1 MSRLALNLLPGRGLY
16 KGLGL
21 LLALALLQMCYQWLL
36 QDPMDGSKGWWWGC
50 AIGAALFALLDA
62 LRLFRGPIPAVSRQL
77 PGNLALGSTAYIRLC
92 FEHRGSGE
100 LMLSYI
106 DHYPD
111 AVSCLDPLPA
121 RLTLADGA
129 QARIEYRVCPVHR
142 GDAHFGGISLRVRSP
157 WGLWQRQVHI
167 EADQSVKIYPN
178 FMALSGLG
186 FLGHEQ
192 RIAHVGAHLTQRRGS
207 GLEFHQL
214 REYQRGDEIRQI
226 DWKATARQQRL
237 ISREYQDERDQQILF
252 MLDSGRRMR
261 PLDGELSHFDHALN
275 ALLLS
280 AYMALEMGDSVGV
293 FSISG
298 HFGHNRWIRPVK
310 GKQGIN
316 RLLNSLYDLQSS
328 AEASDLLQASQSLMQ
343 HQQKRAL
350 VVIVSNVRDDD
361 ADELMMAV
369 KLLSQRHL
377 VMLACLRESFLDQP
391 LAAEAS
397 PDDALDYCAR
407 QLYRE
412 QRGQLIRAL
421 KARGALVV
429 DAVPQRMHVALI
441 EEYFALKRAGRI

>member
-1 MSRLALNLLPGRGLY
+1 MSRLVLNLLPGRGLY
-16 KGLGL
+16 QWLGL
-21 LLALALLQMCYQWLL
+21 LLALALLQMGYQLL
-36 QDPMDGSKGWWWGC
+36 AQTPANGVKSGWWVC
-50 AIGAALFALLDA
+50 AVLAVVFALWDA
-62 LRLFRGPIPAVSRQL
+62 WRLFHGPIPVASRQL
-77 PGNLALGSTAYIRLC
+77 PGNLALGSTAYIRLR
-92 FEHRGSGE
+92 FEHHGQGTLRF
-100 LMLSYI
+100 SYI

-121 RLTLADGA
+121 RLTLAPGT
-129 QARIEYRVCPVHR
+129 QATVEYRVCPVHR
-142 GDAHFGGISLRVRSP
+142 GDAHFGAISLRVCSP
-157 WGLWQRQVHI
+157 WRLWQRQVHV

-186 FLGHEQ
+186 FLGQEQ
-192 RIAHVGAHLTQRRGS
+192 RIARVGAHLTQRRGS
-207 GLEFHQL
+207 GLEFKQL

-237 ISREYQDERDQQILF
+237 ISREYQDERDQEILF

-280 AYMALEMGDSVGV
+280 AYMALDMGDAVGV
-293 FSISG
+293 FSVSG
-298 HFGHNRWIRPVK
+298 EHRWIRPVK
-310 GKQGIN
+310 GQQGLN

-328 AEASDLLQASQSLMQ
+328 TEASDLLQAAQALMQ
-343 HQQKRAL
+343 RQQKRAL

-391 LAAEAS
+391 LPDEANA
-397 PDDALDYCAR
+397 DEALHYCAR

-429 DAVPQRMHVALI
+429 DSVPQQMHVALI
-441 EEYFALKRAGRI
+441 ESYLALKRAGRI